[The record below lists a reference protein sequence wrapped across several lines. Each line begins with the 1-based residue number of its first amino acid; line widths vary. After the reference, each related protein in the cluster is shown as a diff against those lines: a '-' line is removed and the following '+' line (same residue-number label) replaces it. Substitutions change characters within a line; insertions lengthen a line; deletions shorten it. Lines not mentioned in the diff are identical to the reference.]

1 LLSSAILYVAI
12 VAIWAGVLIPRW
24 LRRDTSAA
32 TAVSEQEQ
40 ESEAGEPAEEIGR
53 EEETAGTEVGER
65 PGPSSGGRRRRP
77 AEVGGPARR
86 LAEPGGT
93 ARRPAEPGGAA
104 RSPAEPGGPE
114 PGGAERRPAV
124 PPARDR
130 DRDRARMLAARKRLL
145 GLLVL
150 LAIASG
156 ALAERRLAAWW
167 VVLPPIVMLLG
178 YLGLLR
184 EAAKADAERLRANR
198 SRTALGPAAAGRSD
212 ATSAGGALA
221 GGPEAAERRAEVIE
235 ISATWEQ
242 VEEEQLYDQV
252 ADAKRRA
259 VGD

>member
-1 LLSSAILYVAI
+1 MSSAILYVAI
-12 VAIWAGVLIPRW
+12 VVIWAGVLIPRW

-32 TAVSEQEQ
+32 TAGSQQ
-40 ESEAGEPAEEIGR
+40 ESEAEESV
-53 EEETAGTEVGER
+53 EESERVEDMAGAGER
-65 PGPSSGGRRRRP
+65 PGPSSRDRRRRP
-77 AEVGGPARR
+77 AETGGPKAGDPK
-86 LAEPGGT
+86 AGDPVV
-93 ARRPAEPGGAA
+93 A
-104 RSPAEPGGPE
+104 SPVVASPVVASTVVASPVVAS
-114 PGGAERRPAV
+114 PVVADTERRPTV
-124 PPARDR
+124 SPARVR
-130 DRDRARMLAARKRLL
+130 DRDRAHMLSARRRLL

-184 EAAKADAERLRANR
+184 EASKADAERLRAAR
-198 SRTALGPAAAGRSD
+198 SRAARDPAAARSR
-212 ATSAGGALA
+212 AASAGAA
-221 GGPEAAERRAEVIE
+221 SAEAPEVPERRAEVIE

-242 VEEEQLYDQV
+242 VEVEELYDQD

>member
-1 LLSSAILYVAI
+1 MPTSGTFAVIVAGRLAPVAPRGGLLSSAILYVAI
-12 VAIWAGVLIPRW
+12 VVIWAGVLIPRW

-32 TAVSEQEQ
+32 TVVSEQ
-40 ESEAGEPAEEIGR
+40 ESEAEGPAEESGR
-53 EEETAGTEVGER
+53 AEDTAGTETGER
-65 PGPSSGGRRRRP
+65 PGPSSRDRRRRP
-77 AEVGGPARR
+77 A
-86 LAEPGGT
+86 GT
-93 ARRPAEPGGAA
+93 
-104 RSPAEPGGPE
+104 S
-114 PGGAERRPAV
+114 GAERRPTA

-130 DRDRARMLAARKRLL
+130 DRDRARMLSARRRLL

-167 VVLPPIVMLLG
+167 VVLPPVVMLLG

-184 EAAKADAERLRANR
+184 EASKADAERLRAIR
-198 SRTALGPAAAGRSD
+198 SRTARDQAAAVRSGP
-212 ATSAGGALA
+212 TPAG
-221 GGPEAAERRAEVIE
+221 AAVADVAEVIE

-242 VEEEQLYDQV
+242 VEVDELYDQV

>member
-32 TAVSEQEQ
+32 TATSEQ
-40 ESEAGEPAEEIGR
+40 ESEAGEPAEEIGG
-53 EEETAGTEVGER
+53 EEDTAEAEARER
-65 PGPSSGGRRRRP
+65 PGPPSRNRQ
-77 AEVGGPARR
+77 
-86 LAEPGGT
+86 
-93 ARRPAEPGGAA
+93 RRPAEPRGAE
-104 RSPAEPGGPE
+104 RRPAE

-124 PPARDR
+124 SPTRDR
-130 DRDRARMLAARKRLL
+130 DRDRARMLSARRRLL

-178 YLGLLR
+178 YLGLLK
-184 EAAKADAERLRANR
+184 EAAKADAERLRAGR
-198 SRTALGPAAAGRSD
+198 SRTARVPAAGGSD
-212 ATSAGGALA
+212 AGSGSAPVEV
-221 GGPEAAERRAEVIE
+221 PEAAERRAEVIE

-242 VEEEQLYDQV
+242 VEEEQLYDQD

>member
-1 LLSSAILYVAI
+1 
-12 VAIWAGVLIPRW
+12 
-24 LRRDTSAA
+24 
-32 TAVSEQEQ
+32 
-40 ESEAGEPAEEIGR
+40 
-53 EEETAGTEVGER
+53 
-65 PGPSSGGRRRRP
+65 
-77 AEVGGPARR
+77 
-86 LAEPGGT
+86 
-93 ARRPAEPGGAA
+93 
-104 RSPAEPGGPE
+104 
-114 PGGAERRPAV
+114 
-124 PPARDR
+124 
-130 DRDRARMLAARKRLL
+130 MLAARKRLL

-184 EAAKADAERLRANR
+184 EAAKADAERLAAGR
-198 SRTALGPAAAGRSD
+198 SRAARDPVAAGRSD

-235 ISATWEQ
+235 ISATREQ

>member
-1 LLSSAILYVAI
+1 MSG
-12 VAIWAGVLIPRW
+12 GVVRPR
-24 LRRDTSAA
+24 SAA
-32 TAVSEQEQ
+32 LRVVSL
-40 ESEAGEPAEEIGR
+40 SPAALSG
-53 EEETAGTEVGER
+53 
-65 PGPSSGGRRRRP
+65 GPLSPAARRVVPLSPAALSGGRRFP
-77 AEVGGPARR
+77 P
-86 LAEPGGT
+86 PGTGT
-93 ARRPAEPGGAA
+93 GI
-104 RSPAEPGGPE
+104 
-114 PGGAERRPAV
+114 
-124 PPARDR
+124 
-130 DRDRARMLAARKRLL
+130 ARMLAARKRLL

-184 EAAKADAERLRANR
+184 EAAKADAERLAAGR
-198 SRTALGPAAAGRSD
+198 SRAARDPVTAGRSD

-235 ISATWEQ
+235 ISATREQ